1 MTDDSGMH
9 VPPIQ
14 SPETAEARLERLRQ
28 SGLPLHNQLDE
39 ISAQLAKSNPHY
51 ARAYDQLVARLRGS
65 QAGHDAP
72 QTGEAMPNFL
82 LPDEKGHLLGLEMLR
97 KNGPVVV
104 AFLRGHWCPYC
115 RLSAAALAVLE
126 SEISPAQIVVISP
139 QIGKFAKS
147 LREESGAHFPF
158 LTDVGNGYALAL
170 GLAYWVGETLEKTL
184 HADACDLPA
193 YHAAEGWFLPIPA
206 VFVVGKDGL
215 VTARYVNPDFR
226 QRMEIDALRA
236 AALAA
241 STADR

>member
-1 MTDDSGMH
+1 LT
-9 VPPIQ
+9 
-14 SPETAEARLERLRQ
+14 
-28 SGLPLHNQLDE
+28 
-39 ISAQLAKSNPHY
+39 
-51 ARAYDQLVARLRGS
+51 
-65 QAGHDAP
+65 
-72 QTGEAMPNFL
+72 
-82 LPDEKGHLLGLEMLR
+82 
-97 KNGPVVV
+97 
-104 AFLRGHWCPYC
+104 
-115 RLSAAALAVLE
+115 AAALAVLE